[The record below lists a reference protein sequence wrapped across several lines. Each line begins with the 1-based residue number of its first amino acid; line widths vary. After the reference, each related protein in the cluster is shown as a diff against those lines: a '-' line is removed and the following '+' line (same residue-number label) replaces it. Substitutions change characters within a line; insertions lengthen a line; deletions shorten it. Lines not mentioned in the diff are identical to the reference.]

1 MTRYFRQSLDFL
13 LFSNIFI
20 ALGAVAQG
28 LVTYHLL
35 GYSPSIGVLVFLFFS
50 TLLIYNLSILIQ
62 KPKNHLQS
70 KYKRVKWIFGHYRL
84 NISIT
89 LIAILVLIGLFFLM
103 SWRSQLL
110 LVGLAILSLGYALP
124 LFSLN
129 GKKFG
134 LRKIPGLKLFLIA
147 FVWALSVVVLPIFE
161 LYSSFAF
168 EISNKDIAILT
179 LKRFLFVAAITI
191 PFDIRDIFQD
201 KAFEL
206 KTIPTIFGVKKAY
219 LLCQFMLISYLI
231 LLFLFQSK
239 GLNTDFFALFF
250 TTILTGWLIF
260 KSKWKKNEYYYFL
273 YLDGTLILQYL
284 MLIIFSFIF
293 Y

>member
-1 MTRYFRQSLDFL
+1 MTKYLRQFLDFL

-35 GYSPSIGVLVFLFFS
+35 GYPPSLVVLGFLFFS
-50 TLLIYNLSILIQ
+50 TILIYNLSILIQ

-70 KYKRVKWIFGHYRL
+70 KYRRVKWIFGHYRL

-89 LIAILVLIGLFFLM
+89 LIAISALIGLFFLL
-103 SWRSQLL
+103 SWSSQLL
-110 LVGLAILSLGYALP
+110 MGFLSVLSLGYALP
-124 LFSLN
+124 LFSSN

-147 FVWALSVVVLPIFE
+147 FVWAFSAVVLPIFE
-161 LYSSFAF
+161 LQSSFAF
-168 EISNKDIAILT
+168 EIPFKDIAILT

-201 KAFEL
+201 KTFEL
-206 KTIPTIFGVKKAY
+206 KTIPTVFGEKKAY

-239 GLNTDFFALFF
+239 GLNSDFLALSL

-260 KSKWKKNEYYYFL
+260 KSKWEKNEYYYFL

-284 MLIIFSFIF
+284 MLIFFSFMF
-293 Y
+293 